1 MAAMEVDPATAPAE
15 IDEGLYSRQLYVLG
29 HEAMRKM
36 AGSTVLISGMGGCGV
51 EIGRC
56 SLGLPARWLVLS
68 PCSLPP
74 LTPSFLPRAGTP
86 HSVCRA
92 QPKTCV

>member
-1 MAAMEVDPATAPAE
+1 MAAMEVDTEVGTLAE

-51 EIGRC
+51 EIG
-56 SLGLPARWLVLS
+56 LS
-68 PCSLPP
+68 
-74 LTPSFLPRAGTP
+74 TPTALICLLQLPRILKSQYPYFYSTIAP
-86 HSVCRA
+86 
-92 QPKTCV
+92 P